1 MTDIYNPNL
10 KCSYSEKGY
19 DVSFV
24 VACNGFTSRN
34 HSRWIVTQ
42 EEAVA
47 SCFNRRLDSKD
58 VKIQTRFDK
67 ILDSMM
73 LIGNLYGDRY
83 RPIMEEDVGFSRI
96 VFDAIEISYRS
107 FREKFYLFPE
117 EQRKEFYKDY
127 YYPIL
132 ATSAKSAYLNIF
144 DSFYSDICDDDA
156 RLKFIDALWTVE
168 QKCKENQN
176 DD

>member
-1 MTDIYNPNL
+1 MTDVYNPNF
-10 KCSYSEKGY
+10 KFNYSDKGY

-34 HSRWIVTQ
+34 PSRWIVSK

-47 SCFNRRLDSKD
+47 SCLNRRLESKD
-58 VKIQTRFDK
+58 VNIQTRFGK
-67 ILDSMM
+67 ILDSMFF
-73 LIGNLYGDRY
+73 LGKLYGDRY
-83 RPIMEEDVGFSRI
+83 CPTMEEDVGFSRI

-107 FREKFYLFPE
+107 FRKQFYSLPE
-117 EQRKEFYKDY
+117 ELRKEFYRDY

-168 QKCKENQN
+168 QECKG
-176 DD
+176 DTDHA

>member
-1 MTDIYNPNL
+1 MTDIYNPNF
-10 KCSYSEKGY
+10 KFNYSAKGY

-34 HSRWIVTQ
+34 PSRWIVTQ
-42 EEAVA
+42 EEARA
-47 SCFNRRLDSKD
+47 DSTFDIWVSK
-58 VKIQTRFDK
+58 TRFSR
-67 ILDSMM
+67 ILDSMI

-83 RPIMEEDVGFSRI
+83 RPIMEDDVGFSRI

-168 QKCKENQN
+168 QECKG
-176 DD
+176 DTDHA